1 MEHKFGLGEGV
12 QAKAALFKAK
22 VVFFNDNRRRRM
34 HIFWADLRTFRNF
47 SGAGGTGQR
56 GGQGLKTRR
65 WGLAAGRHR
74 RNFRPGAGRRRPE
87 AGVIEVFHV
96 R

>member
-1 MEHKFGLGEGV
+1 
-12 QAKAALFKAK
+12 
-22 VVFFNDNRRRRM
+22 M
-34 HIFWADLRTFRNF
+34 HIFWADLRTFRYF

-65 WGLAAGRHR
+65 RGLAAGRYR

-87 AGVIEVFHV
+87 ARVIEVFHV
-96 R
+96 REQAVGKVRQFFNTLRADRQLL